1 MAKDSSGFYVVCI
14 QYFHQILSTPNSNA
28 ALFLATAT
36 LFVRTVFRAIELSE
50 GFGGK
55 LVNNQLQF
63 MILDGAMVI
72 IASICMTV
80 MHPGFGFEKR
90 WNEAKFSFFD
100 DKAGSDQ
107 EIQEV
112 IPAIATGTDREDI
125 QAVAD
130 GNQAGNEE
138 IEYNVSKMEMV
149 HEVKE

>member
-1 MAKDSSGFYVVCI
+1 VVPLLCVSKVFI
-14 QYFHQILSTPNSNA
+14 KIPSATNGNA
-28 ALFLATAT
+28 ALFLATTT

-55 LVNNQLQF
+55 LANNQLQF

-72 IASICMTV
+72 IATICMTV

-90 WNEAKFSFFD
+90 WNEARFSFFD

-112 IPAIATGTDREDI
+112 SPAIATGTDQEDI

-130 GNQAGNEE
+130 GNRAGDEKVE
-138 IEYNVSKMEMV
+138 PNVPKMEMV

>member
-1 MAKDSSGFYVVCI
+1 VVPLLCVSKVFI
-14 QYFHQILSTPNSNA
+14 KIPSATNGNA
-28 ALFLATAT
+28 ALFLATTT

-55 LVNNQLQF
+55 LANNQLQF

-72 IASICMTV
+72 IATICMTV

-90 WNEAKFSFFD
+90 WNEARFSFFD

-112 IPAIATGTDREDI
+112 SPAIATGTDQEDM
-125 QAVAD
+125 AD
-130 GNQAGNEE
+130 GNRAGDEKVE
-138 IEYNVSKMEMV
+138 PNVPKMEMV

>member
-1 MAKDSSGFYVVCI
+1 LYVFEVFI
-14 QYFHQILSTPNSNA
+14 KVLTATNGNA
-28 ALFLATAT
+28 AIFLATAT

-55 LVNNQLQF
+55 LANNQLTF

-90 WNEAKFSFFD
+90 WNEAKFLFFD
-100 DKAGSDQ
+100 NKAGSDQ

-112 IPAIATGTDREDI
+112 SPAIATGTDQEGI

-130 GNQAGNEE
+130 GNLASDEKVE
-138 IEYNVSKMEMV
+138 PNVSKMEMV

>member
-1 MAKDSSGFYVVCI
+1 VVSRLYVFNI
-14 QYFHQILSTPNSNA
+14 STKILSTPNSNA

-50 GFGGK
+50 GFEGK
-55 LVNNQLQF
+55 LANNQLQF

-112 IPAIATGTDREDI
+112 SPAIATGTDQEDI

-130 GNQAGNEE
+130 GNQASDEK
-138 IEYNVSKMEMV
+138 IESNVSKMEMV
-149 HEVKE
+149 HEVKQ

>member
-1 MAKDSSGFYVVCI
+1 MYPCFFIK
-14 QYFHQILSTPNSNA
+14 ILTATNGNA

-55 LVNNQLQF
+55 LANNQLQF

-72 IASICMTV
+72 IACICMTV

-90 WNEAKFSFFD
+90 WNEARFSFFD
-100 DKAGSDQ
+100 DKVGSDQ
-107 EIQEV
+107 EIHEAS
-112 IPAIATGTDREDI
+112 PGIAADTDQEDI
-125 QAVAD
+125 QAMAD
-130 GNQAGNEE
+130 GNQVGNEK
-138 IEYNVSKMEMV
+138 IEPNVSKMEMV

>member
-1 MAKDSSGFYVVCI
+1 MLYVFNI
-14 QYFHQILSTPNSNA
+14 STKTLSTPNSNA

-55 LVNNQLQF
+55 LANNQLQF

-112 IPAIATGTDREDI
+112 SPAIATGTDQEDI

-130 GNQAGNEE
+130 GNQASDEK
-138 IEYNVSKMEMV
+138 IESNVSKMEMV